1 MQPFKK
7 ILVPIDFSAHSEE
20 AMRVAADLA
29 SHYKASLTLVYV
41 YEPMQYA
48 LPEGYILY
56 TPDQVA
62 QMTSAFQERLARAV
76 HAVEALGLV
85 QVESRLLQGI
95 VSFEIADLAR
105 NESMDL
111 IVMGTHGRTGV
122 KRALMGSVAERVL
135 RTAPCPVLVV
145 KGADAA
151 GAGAEAKP

>member
-1 MQPFKK
+1 MRPFKK
-7 ILVPIDFSAHSEE
+7 ILVPVDFSEHSEE

-29 SHYKASLTLVYV
+29 QRYGAALTLAYV

-56 TPDQVA
+56 TPDQIA
-62 QMTSAFQERLARAV
+62 QMTSAFKERLGLAEQAV
-76 HAVEALGLV
+76 KALGV
-85 QVESRLLQGI
+85 AQVDSRLLQGI
-95 VSFEIADLAR
+95 VPFEVGELAR
-105 NESMDL
+105 NEGMDL

-145 KGADAA
+145 KGSEATAA
-151 GAGAEAKP
+151 SASK